1 MYCNITV
8 QQETFDLGREEQK
21 LRAQAGDAGALVA
34 FQGMVRAHDEATPL
48 STLFLEHY
56 PGVTEAEIARIA
68 DQAAQRWQISACRV
82 IHRVGPL
89 GPGEPIVLVIIAAGH
104 RAAAFAAAEYLMDY
118 LKTEAPFWKREDFAS
133 GEQRWVA
140 AKDSDDAARERW
152 HE

>member
-8 QQETFDLGREEQK
+8 QQETFDLGHEEQA
-21 LRAQAGDAGALVA
+21 LRTRAGDAGALVA

-56 PGVTEAEIARIA
+56 PGVTEAEITRIA
-68 DQAAQRWQISACRV
+68 EQAAQRWPISACRV

-118 LKTEAPFWKREDFAS
+118 LKTEAPFWKREDFAT
-133 GEQRWVA
+133 GEQRWVE